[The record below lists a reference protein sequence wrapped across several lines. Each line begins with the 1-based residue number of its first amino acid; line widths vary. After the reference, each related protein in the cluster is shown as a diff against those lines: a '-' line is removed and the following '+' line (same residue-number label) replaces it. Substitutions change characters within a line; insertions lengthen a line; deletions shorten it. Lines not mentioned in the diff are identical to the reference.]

1 MSNAEFKRNFAKVLE
16 KAGAKAEMVVR
27 AAGMELL
34 KRVIEK
40 SPVGDPSM
48 WKNPESAPKGYV
60 GGRFKAN
67 WNVAIGSVDHAID
80 APPDESGASSIG
92 RGSRVVMSFPLGAV
106 VFITN
111 SMPYSKRIE
120 YDAWSKQA
128 TAGVV
133 RITVLEYKE
142 IIKQVAAQ
150 IK

>member
-40 SPVGDPSM
+40 SPVGDPTM
-48 WKNPESAPKGYV
+48 WKNPESAPEGYV

-67 WNVAIGSVDHAID
+67 WNVAIGSINHDIS
-80 APPDESGASSIG
+80 APPDKSGSSSIG
-92 RGSRVVMSFPLGAV
+92 RGTGVVMSFPMGAV

-111 SMPYSKRIE
+111 SMPYSRRIE

-128 TAGVV
+128 SAGVV
-133 RITVLEYKE
+133 RITVMEYRE

>member
-16 KAGAKAEMVVR
+16 KAGSKAEMLVR
-27 AAGMELL
+27 AASMELL

-40 SPVGDPSM
+40 SPVGDPTM
-48 WKNPESAPKGYV
+48 WKNNESAPKGYV

-67 WNVAIGSVDHAID
+67 WNVAVGSIDHGTN
-80 APPDESGASSIG
+80 APADKSGDSAMS
-92 RGSRVVMSFPLGAV
+92 RGKGIAMSFPMGAV

-111 SMPYSKRIE
+111 SMPYSRKIE

-128 TAGVV
+128 SAGVV
-133 RITVLEYKE
+133 RITVMEYRE

-150 IK
+150 IR

>member
-48 WKNPESAPKGYV
+48 WKNPESAPEGYV

-67 WNVAIGSVDHAID
+67 WNVAIGSIDHGIS
-80 APPDESGASSIG
+80 APPDKSGASAIS
-92 RGSRVVMSFPLGAV
+92 RGTGIAMSFPMGAV

-111 SMPYSKRIE
+111 SMPYSRRIE

-128 TAGVV
+128 SAGVV
-133 RITVLEYKE
+133 RITVIEYRE